1 MDSRVAG
8 NPTANSGHAR
18 LKRLSDSSESPAAG
32 DAGDNVLNTMTQEL
46 FRKEALEARRTGWLG
61 AISLAQPLRLWL
73 LTLFAVL
80 AALAIVAFLTLGTYT
95 RRSTVTGQL
104 VPTQGLATV
113 LAPATGVV
121 GRLDV
126 SEGQYVD
133 AGQAL
138 AVVTVPRATPAAGDT
153 QVALESRL
161 AQRQVSLLSM
171 QDAQQ
176 QQLQAQADGL
186 RAQLAAARREF
197 AQIEAEVSTR
207 QEQARI
213 AQETLERLRQLQD
226 NQYVSL
232 LQIKQQES
240 AALDYAGQAQAL
252 QRQAATGRRAIAQ
265 IEQSLREL
273 PGQQQAVAASL
284 QRDLAHLEQER
295 VQTQAQGALAV
306 SAPVGG
312 VIATQLVKLGQAI
325 QAGQPLLSLLPGD
338 GRLEAELLVPSRAIG
353 FIEPGDSVLLR
364 YQAYPYQKFGHQRGT
379 VERISRSALNT
390 AESGVLIGNEQSGEP
405 YYRVTVALA
414 EQAVT
419 AYGRPELLKPGML
432 LDADILGERRRLIE
446 WVFDPLYSLKGKVG
460 NE

>member
-1 MDSRVAG
+1 
-8 NPTANSGHAR
+8 
-18 LKRLSDSSESPAAG
+18 
-32 DAGDNVLNTMTQEL
+32 MTETL
-46 FRKEALEARRTGWLG
+46 FRREALEARRTSWLG

-73 LTLFAVL
+73 LTLLAVL
-80 AALAIVAFLTLGTYT
+80 AALAIGTFLVLGTYT

-121 GRLDV
+121 GRLDA
-126 SEGQYVD
+126 SEGERVD

-153 QVALESRL
+153 QAALESRL
-161 AQRQVSLLSM
+161 AQRQASLESM

-176 QQLQAQADGL
+176 QQLRAQADGL
-186 RAQLAAARREF
+186 RAQLASARREWV
-197 AQIEAEVSTR
+197 QTEAEVVTR
-207 QEQARI
+207 QAQARI
-213 AQETLERLRQLQD
+213 ARETLERLRQLQD
-226 NQYVSL
+226 NKYVSL

-240 AALDYAGQAQAL
+240 AALEYAGQAQAL
-252 QRQAATGRRAIAQ
+252 QRQTTAARRAVAQ
-265 IEQSLREL
+265 LEQALREL
-273 PGQQQAVAASL
+273 PGQQQAVAATL
-284 QRDLAHLEQER
+284 QRDLASLEQER

-312 VIATQLVKLGQAI
+312 MVATQLVKPGQAV

-353 FIEPGDSVLLR
+353 FIEPGDRVLLR

-379 VERISRSALNT
+379 VERISRSALS
-390 AESGVLIGNEQSGEP
+390 SGELGALIGNAQQGEP
-405 YYRVTVALA
+405 FYRVTVALA

-419 AYGRPELLKPGML
+419 AYGRPEPLKPGML
-432 LDADILGERRRLIE
+432 LDADILGERRRLVE
-446 WVFDPLYSLKGKVG
+446 WIFEPIYSVG
-460 NE
+460 RKLGDQ

>member
-1 MDSRVAG
+1 
-8 NPTANSGHAR
+8 
-18 LKRLSDSSESPAAG
+18 
-32 DAGDNVLNTMTQEL
+32 MTETL
-46 FRKEALEARRTGWLG
+46 FRREALEARRTSWLG

-73 LTLFAVL
+73 LTLLGVL
-80 AALAIVAFLTLGTYT
+80 AALVVVAFLVLGTYT

-104 VPTQGLATV
+104 VPTHGLATV

-121 GRLDV
+121 GRLDAG
-126 SEGQYVD
+126 EGERVD

-153 QVALESRL
+153 QAALEARL
-161 AQRQVSLLSM
+161 GQRQAGLESM

-186 RAQLAAARREF
+186 RAQLASARRELV
-197 AQIEAEVSTR
+197 QTEAEVSTR

-213 AQETLERLRQLQD
+213 ARETLERLRQLQD
-226 NQYVSL
+226 NKYVSL

-240 AALDYAGQAQAL
+240 AALEYAGQAQAL
-252 QRQAATGRRAIAQ
+252 QRQTMAARRTIAQ
-265 IEQSLREL
+265 LEQALREL
-273 PGQQQAVAASL
+273 PGQQRAVAATL
-284 QRDLAHLEQER
+284 QRDLASLEQER

-312 VIATQLVKLGQAI
+312 VVATQLVKPGQAV

-379 VERISRSALNT
+379 VGRISRSAL
-390 AESGVLIGNEQSGEP
+390 SGGELGVPIGSAQQGEP

-414 EQAVT
+414 EQVVT
-419 AYGRPELLKPGML
+419 AYGRPEPLKPGML
-432 LDADILGERRRLIE
+432 LEADILGERRRLIE
-446 WVFDPLYSLKGKVG
+446 WIFEPLYSIRGKVG
-460 NE
+460 GG

>member
-1 MDSRVAG
+1 
-8 NPTANSGHAR
+8 
-18 LKRLSDSSESPAAG
+18 
-32 DAGDNVLNTMTQEL
+32 MTEML
-46 FRKEALEARRTGWLG
+46 FRREALEARRTSWLG
-61 AISLAQPLRLWL
+61 AISLAQPLQLWL
-73 LTLFAVL
+73 LTLFGVL
-80 AALAIVAFLTLGTYT
+80 AALVVVAFLVLGTYT

-121 GRLDV
+121 GRLDA
-126 SEGQYVD
+126 SEGERVD

-153 QVALESRL
+153 QAALESRL
-161 AQRQVSLLSM
+161 GQRQAGLESM

-186 RAQLAAARREF
+186 RAQLASARRELV
-197 AQIEAEVSTR
+197 QTEAEVSTR

-213 AQETLERLRQLQD
+213 ARETLERLRQLQD
-226 NQYVSL
+226 NRYVSL

-240 AALDYAGQAQAL
+240 AALEYAGQAQAL
-252 QRQAATGRRAIAQ
+252 QRQTTAARRTIAQ
-265 IEQSLREL
+265 LEQALREL
-273 PGQQQAVAASL
+273 PGQQQAVAATL
-284 QRDLAHLEQER
+284 QRDLASLEQER

-306 SAPVGG
+306 SAPLGG
-312 VIATQLVKLGQAI
+312 VVATQLVKPGQAV

-379 VERISRSALNT
+379 VGRISRSALSGG
-390 AESGVLIGNEQSGEP
+390 ELGVLIGNAQQGEP

-414 EQAVT
+414 EQVVT
-419 AYGRPELLKPGML
+419 AYGRPEPLKPGML
-432 LDADILGERRRLIE
+432 LEADILGERRRLVE
-446 WVFDPLYSLKGKVG
+446 WIFEPLYSIKGKVG
-460 NE
+460 NG

>member
-1 MDSRVAG
+1 
-8 NPTANSGHAR
+8 
-18 LKRLSDSSESPAAG
+18 
-32 DAGDNVLNTMTQEL
+32 MTETL
-46 FRKEALEARRTGWLG
+46 FRREVIEARRTGWLG

-73 LTLFAVL
+73 LTLLAVL
-80 AALAIVAFLTLGTYT
+80 AALAIGTFLVLGTYT

-121 GRLDV
+121 GRLDA
-126 SEGQYVD
+126 SEGERVD

-153 QVALESRL
+153 QAALESRL
-161 AQRQVSLLSM
+161 AQRQAGLQSM

-176 QQLQAQADGL
+176 QQLQAQAEGL
-186 RAQLAAARREF
+186 GAQLASARREL
-197 AQIEAEVSTR
+197 AQAEAEVFTR

-213 AQETLERLRQLQD
+213 ARETLDRLRQLQD
-226 NQYVSL
+226 NRYVSL

-240 AALDYAGQAQAL
+240 AALEYAGQAQAL
-252 QRQAATGRRAIAQ
+252 QRQTTAARRAIAQ
-265 IEQSLREL
+265 LEQALREL
-273 PGQQQAVAASL
+273 PGQQQAVAATL
-284 QRDLAHLEQER
+284 QRDLASLEQER

-312 VIATQLVKLGQAI
+312 VVATQLVKPGQAV

-379 VERISRSALNT
+379 VERISRSALS
-390 AESGVLIGNEQSGEP
+390 SGELGALIGSVQQGEP
-405 YYRVTVALA
+405 FYRVTVALA
-414 EQAVT
+414 EQAVV
-419 AYGRPELLKPGML
+419 AYGRPEPLKPGML
-432 LDADILGERRRLIE
+432 LDADILGERRRLVE
-446 WVFDPLYSLKGKVG
+446 WIFEPLYSIKGKVG
-460 NE
+460 NG